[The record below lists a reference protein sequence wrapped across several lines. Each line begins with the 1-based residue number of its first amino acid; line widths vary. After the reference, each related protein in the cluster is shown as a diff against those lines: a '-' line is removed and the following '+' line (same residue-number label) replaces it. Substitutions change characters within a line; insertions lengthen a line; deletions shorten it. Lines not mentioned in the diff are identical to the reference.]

1 MKKLGRLLTAMVTP
15 FNEAG
20 MVDYE
25 QARKLALALLNSG
38 SDGVLV
44 VGTTGESPTLIR
56 QEELRLFSE
65 VKSAV
70 GERGAVIAGTGSN
83 STAEALEATKE
94 AERIGVDA
102 CLLVVPYYNKP
113 TQEGLYQH
121 FKAIA
126 QSTDLPCILYNVPS
140 RTVTNLSAETVI
152 KLSQIDNIIGVK
164 EASGNLG
171 QISQII
177 SNTGEDFLVWSG
189 NDGDTLSILALGGYG
204 VISVASNLVG
214 SQIKEMI
221 DSFTG
226 GKTDKAA
233 EIHRHL
239 LPLINAL
246 FIVSNPIPVKY
257 AVNYVGFNVGKPRL
271 PLTEPDE
278 KSAAIIKDILKNYK
292 IDLPISKTTR

>member
-15 FNEAG
+15 FSEKG
-20 MVDYE
+20 EVDYE
-25 QARKLALALLNSG
+25 QAKRLALALLNSG

-65 VKSAV
+65 VKTAV

-83 STAEALEATKE
+83 STAEAIEATKE

-113 TQEGLYQH
+113 PQEGLYQH
-121 FKAIA
+121 FKTIA
-126 QSTDLPCILYNVPS
+126 QSTNLPCILYNVPS
-140 RTVTNLSAETVI
+140 RTAINLSAETVI
-152 KLSQIDNIIGVK
+152 KLSQIGNIIGVK
-164 EASGNLG
+164 EASGNLE
-171 QISQII
+171 QISKII
-177 SNTGEDFLVWSG
+177 SNVREDFLVWSG
-189 NDGDTLSILALGGYG
+189 NDGDTLPILALGGYG
-204 VISVASNLVG
+204 IISVASHLVG
-214 SQIKEMI
+214 KQIKEMI
-221 DSFTG
+221 DSFIS

-239 LPLINAL
+239 LPLVNAL

-257 AVNYVGFNVGKPRL
+257 AVNCVGFNVGKPRL

-278 KSAAIIKDILKNYK
+278 KTAAFIKDTLKNYK
-292 IDLPISKTTR
+292 IDLPV

>member
-15 FNEAG
+15 FNEKG
-20 MVDYE
+20 EVDYE
-25 QARKLALALLNSG
+25 QVRRLALALLNSG

-70 GERGAVIAGTGSN
+70 GERGTVIAGTGSN
-83 STAEALEATKE
+83 STAEAIETTKE

-113 TQEGLYQH
+113 TQDGLYQH

-152 KLSQIDNIIGVK
+152 KLSLIDNIIGVK
-164 EASGNLG
+164 EASGNLE
-171 QISQII
+171 QVSKII
-177 SNTGEDFLVWSG
+177 SNTGDDFLVWSG
-189 NDGDTLSILALGGYG
+189 NDSDTLPILALGGYG

-214 SQIKEMI
+214 NQIKEMI
-221 DSFTG
+221 DSFTS

-257 AVNYVGFNVGKPRL
+257 AVNYAGFNVGKPRL

-278 KSAAIIKDILKNYK
+278 KTAAFINATLKNYK
-292 IDLPISKTTR
+292 IDLPV